1 MNRAIRLT
9 LIATIMLLV
18 NLTRGFAVEVAPRI
32 SDREIIEGLAAIRA
46 DIKVLSQKIDGLDKR
61 IDSLDKR
68 IDGIEKSLSQRI
80 DGLDKRIDSVE
91 KSLSQRIDSLDKR
104 IDSVEKSLSQR
115 IDSLE
120 NLMYIMI
127 AGIFGLIGF
136 VVWDR
141 RTALKPAMDRIGK
154 LEREEEDLKRA
165 LREYAKQEPGFAE
178 ILKNIGIL

>member
-80 DGLDKRIDSVE
+80 D
-91 KSLSQRIDSLDKR
+91 
-104 IDSVEKSLSQR
+104 
-115 IDSLE
+115 SLE

>member
-46 DIKVLSQKIDGLDKR
+46 DIKVLSQKIDG
-61 IDSLDKR
+61 
-68 IDGIEKSLSQRI
+68 
-80 DGLDKRIDSVE
+80 
-91 KSLSQRIDSLDKR
+91 LDKR

>member
-61 IDSLDKR
+61 IDDVEKSLSQR
-68 IDGIEKSLSQRI
+68 IDGLSQKIDDVEKSLSQRI
-80 DGLDKRIDSVE
+80 DGLDKRIDG
-91 KSLSQRIDSLDKR
+91 I
-104 IDSVEKSLSQR
+104 EKSLSQR

>member
-91 KSLSQRIDSLDKR
+91 KSLSQRIDSL
-104 IDSVEKSLSQR
+104 
-115 IDSLE
+115 E

>member
-46 DIKVLSQKIDGLDKR
+46 DIKVLSQRIDGLDKR
-61 IDSLDKR
+61 IDDV
-68 IDGIEKSLSQRI
+68 EKSLSQRI
-80 DGLDKRIDSVE
+80 DGLDKRIDG
-91 KSLSQRIDSLDKR
+91 I
-104 IDSVEKSLSQR
+104 EKSLSQR

>member
-46 DIKVLSQKIDGLDKR
+46 DIKVLSQRIDGLDKR
-61 IDSLDKR
+61 IDDVEKSLSQR
-68 IDGIEKSLSQRI
+68 IDGLSQKIDDVEKSLSQRI
-80 DGLDKRIDSVE
+80 DGLDKRIDG
-91 KSLSQRIDSLDKR
+91 I
-104 IDSVEKSLSQR
+104 EKSLSQR